1 MVARS
6 SMSTARSW
14 EDWDRDD
21 DGGEGDGGDDAD
33 EGDGPFCLQV
43 AL

>member
-14 EDWDRDD
+14 EDWDRDGDDD
-21 DGGEGDGGDDAD
+21 DGVDGDGGNDS
-33 EGDGPFCLQV
+33 DGPFCLQL
-43 AL
+43 AI

>member
-21 DGGEGDGGDDAD
+21 GGGDGDDDGNGDD
-33 EGDGPFCLQV
+33 GDGPFCLQL